1 MIDWQ
6 IVVSALAAVSLI
18 TNIFFL
24 WWNNRG
30 KREAT
35 LSATLLNVLK
45 AASLLTA
52 EAEQARQEAQEIGR
66 QIAAD
71 QRTLR
76 RWQDPAAFQRTG
88 SFP

>member
-1 MIDWQ
+1 M
-6 IVVSALAAVSLI
+6 VVSALAAVSLI
-18 TNIFFL
+18 ANIFFL

-35 LSATLLNVLK
+35 LSAALLNLLK

-52 EAEQARQEAQEIGR
+52 EAEKARQEAQEIR
-66 QIAAD
+66 RRIEED

-76 RWQDPAAFQRTG
+76 RWLDPAAF
-88 SFP
+88 